1 MFEYPAFMSAVDSG
15 RSVVISGG
23 TGALGRALVRRFLQ
37 GGDRVVVPWIVKR
50 ELDAL
55 EAEEA
60 DALRRGRIVVVEAD
74 VAEEAGARQV
84 AEAALDVAALVNA
97 VGGYGGGKPLHE
109 TELELWDRMY
119 RMNVRTAVALSR
131 ALLPGMLARQHGSI
145 ANIASRAAL
154 DLPAGLSAYAAAKGA
169 VLSLSQILQK
179 EVGERHVRVNTI
191 VPTTIDTPA
200 NRAAMPN
207 ADFAQ
212 WTPPAAIAEVIHW
225 LSSDAA
231 ASVRG
236 AIVPV

>member
-1 MFEYPAFMSAVDSG
+1 MSAMDSG

-23 TGALGRALVRRFLQ
+23 TGALGRALVRRFLEA
-37 GGDRVVVPWIVKR
+37 GDRVVVPWIMKR

-60 DALRRGRIVVVEAD
+60 EALRRGRIVVVEAD
-74 VAEEAGARQV
+74 VAEEAGARRV
-84 AEAALDVAALVNA
+84 ADIAPGAEALVNT

-131 ALLPGMLARQHGSI
+131 ALLPGMLARQRGSI
-145 ANIASRAAL
+145 ANIGSRAAL

-169 VLSLSQILQK
+169 VLALSEILQK
-179 EVGERHVRVNTI
+179 EVAERHVRVNTI
-191 VPTTIDTPA
+191 IPTTIDTPA

-207 ADFAQ
+207 ADFSQ
-212 WTPPAAIAEVIHW
+212 WTPPAAIAEVVFW
-225 LSSDAA
+225 LASDAA
-231 ASVRG
+231 ATVRG
-236 AIVPV
+236 ALVPV